1 MLTRVYIICMTDCK
15 GVLLNWILG
24 IYVREYKFDSYKG
37 NKKQKIQEQSIM
49 QNFEYFHIT
58 IN

>member
-15 GVLLNWILG
+15 GVLLIWILG

-49 QNFEYFHIT
+49 QNF
-58 IN
+58 